1 MGEWKTMKRTIII
14 ILIVILLAGTISVYP
29 VIFQEGNP
37 LPILKGI
44 IKLGVSDDNI
54 VQISNEPRV
63 YISKASVG
71 NTHLIEL
78 IEKEGWNFEEQLG
91 SGYIFSRES
100 KNLVVGSVQYTRRY
114 RIWKVSN

>member
-1 MGEWKTMKRTIII
+1 MKKTIII
-14 ILIVILLAGTISVYP
+14 LLIIILLAGIIVGFP

-63 YISKASVG
+63 YISKASVR
-71 NTHLIEL
+71 NIPLIEL
-78 IEKEGWNFEEQLG
+78 IGKEGWNFEEQLG
-91 SGYIFSRES
+91 SGYIFSRDS
-100 KNLVVGSVQYTRRY
+100 KKLVVGSVQYTRRY
-114 RIWKVSN
+114 RIWKIPS